1 MTDTFLKDRVNL
13 VLGKE
18 QLEAFEEM
26 IGALN
31 EVLEVVYG
39 CQISYDTTDVPD
51 LVADV
56 VRVNGLQVSTHM
68 GGKDDT

>member
-1 MTDTFLKDRVNL
+1 MTDTFLKDKVNL

-18 QLEAFEEM
+18 QFESFEEM

-39 CQISYDTTDVPD
+39 CQISYDTTDVVGD
-51 LVADV
+51 MITKID
-56 VRVNGLQVSTHM
+56 GLQVITHM